1 MLNPAVA
8 FDLRQG
14 SHVVTFVSGMK
25 MWKYD
30 SNGKVLYVLQ
40 LKSAPL
46 MLDILILFIFFYFFS
61 FPFMSRFLFQ
71 QVLRLM
77 WQCVSCVSVPGKGCR
92 SWGLWCQ
99 MCLFRCFWEVPTPLD
114 TPTTLTMPSSSQSC
128 AILHHNLLTVWMNFS
143 NANLF
148 TDGNPKELN
157 VLIQI
162 TLTVMILFV
171 LLRKHLRN
179 QVGNSSTSAEECRR

>member
-1 MLNPAVA
+1 MANDAVA
-8 FDLRQG
+8 FDLQQG
-14 SHVVTFVSGMK
+14 SHRMCVSYVK
-25 MWKYD
+25 MWRCD
-30 SNGKVLYVLQ
+30 SNRKVLYMLQ

-46 MLDILILFIFFYFFS
+46 MLDILILLFYLFFFS
-61 FPFMSRFLFQ
+61 FYVCLFLFQ

-77 WQCVSCVSVPGKGCR
+77 WQCVFCVSVPGKGCR

-128 AILHHNLLTVWMNFS
+128 AILHHNLCTVWMNFS

-148 TDGNPKELN
+148 TDWNPKELN
-157 VLIQI
+157 VLVQI

-171 LLRKHLRN
+171 LLWKHSRN

>member
-1 MLNPAVA
+1 MC
-8 FDLRQG
+8 
-14 SHVVTFVSGMK
+14 VS
-25 MWKYD
+25 
-30 SNGKVLYVLQ
+30 YVRFWNENVELWFQ
-40 LKSAPL
+40 RESAL
-46 MLDILILFIFFYFFS
+46 HASIKICSTNAGYSLILFFLFFLFS
-61 FPFMSRFLFQ
+61 FYLCLFLFQ
-71 QVLRLM
+71 QVLHLM

-128 AILHHNLLTVWMNFS
+128 AILHHNLCTVWIYFS

-157 VLIQI
+157 VLVQI